1 MIKKGKAYYLDN
13 EELNKFS
20 SILNKLLS
28 KKYDWFK
35 RLELESVRYQ
45 PTILNKGDDSTPLG
59 KIYVDKEWGENQWN
73 KKWGS
78 SFEDELGEIMF
89 SDMLDFNLRYEI
101 QNIFK
106 LVFSSV
112 VDVPYPR
119 YTPFTW
125 ISVHPADDKNNLQE
139 QIRRVLKEDLESKWN
154 TGNKHGNKY
163 DYQHGYCH
171 YFAYDIIGK
180 LKKLYPKKNIRYYL
194 ILADEVYYD
203 DSVEQSYLIHAY
215 IKIDDLYLDSN
226 GFSSEDEIDERA
238 EQWYQRQLHQ
248 LPEDYELNM
257 WHDEYNEIP
266 QHFFNNSF
274 CNTGSVKRDV
284 ERFLSHPEV
293 RELLKMNIKEH
304 ITKVLKEET
313 SQQTKIR
320 DLIES
325 KGIDLVS
332 TIFGGF
338 EKVAE
343 ILNLDVEDVDTQEWL
358 VKNFIYHADFDEV
371 DVSFIVAKTL
381 SSGRRLL
388 TVYFN
393 SDSNASNI
401 ASWYVSE
408 VCDYLNKEL
417 FPFKVNAPWRPNFIG
432 NDLKIVLDGE
442 VLDDDNEEELTEKW
456 SAKYKRSINCNHPKG
471 FSQKAH
477 CAGRRKE
484 MKEEELTEKCWKG
497 YTQKGMKTMFGK
509 RYPNC
514 VKKTKK

>member
-13 EELNKFS
+13 EELKKFS

-35 RLELESVRYQ
+35 RIELESVRYQ

-59 KIYVDKEWGENQWN
+59 KIYVDKEWGKNQWN

-125 ISVHPADDKNNLQE
+125 ISVHPDDDKNNLQE
-139 QIRRVLKEDLESKWN
+139 QIRRVLKE
-154 TGNKHGNKY
+154 
-163 DYQHGYCH
+163 
-171 YFAYDIIGK
+171 
-180 LKKLYPKKNIRYYL
+180 
-194 ILADEVYYD
+194 
-203 DSVEQSYLIHAY
+203 
-215 IKIDDLYLDSN
+215 
-226 GFSSEDEIDERA
+226 
-238 EQWYQRQLHQ
+238 
-248 LPEDYELNM
+248 
-257 WHDEYNEIP
+257 
-266 QHFFNNSF
+266 
-274 CNTGSVKRDV
+274 
-284 ERFLSHPEV
+284 
-293 RELLKMNIKEH
+293 
-304 ITKVLKEET
+304 ET
-313 SQQTKIR
+313 SKQSKVR

-332 TIFGGF
+332 TMFGGF
-338 EKVAE
+338 DKVAE

-371 DVSFIVAKTL
+371 DVSFIVVKTL

-388 TVYFN
+388 TIYFN

>member
-1 MIKKGKAYYLDN
+1 MIKKGKTYYLDN

-125 ISVHPADDKNNLQE
+125 ISVHPDDDKNNLQE
-139 QIRRVLKEDLESKWN
+139 QIRRVLKE
-154 TGNKHGNKY
+154 
-163 DYQHGYCH
+163 
-171 YFAYDIIGK
+171 
-180 LKKLYPKKNIRYYL
+180 
-194 ILADEVYYD
+194 
-203 DSVEQSYLIHAY
+203 
-215 IKIDDLYLDSN
+215 
-226 GFSSEDEIDERA
+226 
-238 EQWYQRQLHQ
+238 
-248 LPEDYELNM
+248 
-257 WHDEYNEIP
+257 
-266 QHFFNNSF
+266 
-274 CNTGSVKRDV
+274 
-284 ERFLSHPEV
+284 
-293 RELLKMNIKEH
+293 
-304 ITKVLKEET
+304 ET
-313 SQQTKIR
+313 SKQSKIR

-332 TIFGGF
+332 TMFGGF
-338 EKVAE
+338 DKVAE

-371 DVSFIVAKTL
+371 DVSFIEVKKTSQNNRVL
-381 SSGRRLL
+381 
-388 TVYFN
+388 VINFN
-393 SDSNASNI
+393 TNSLASNI
-401 ASWYVSE
+401 ESWIVSTI
-408 VCDYLNKEL
+408 CNYLNTKL
-417 FPFKVNAPWRPNFIG
+417 FPFKVSPSWHPVFAARNI
-432 NDLKIVLDGE
+432 KIFLDA
-442 VLDDDNEEELTEKW
+442 V
-456 SAKYKRSINCNHPKG
+456 
-471 FSQKAH
+471 
-477 CAGRRKE
+477 
-484 MKEEELTEKCWKG
+484 G
-497 YTQKGMKTMFGK
+497 YW
-509 RYPNC
+509 
-514 VKKTKK
+514 